1 MNNNNSNATA
11 AVLEPSSS
19 AAKPAPLTSLSKSP
33 RLRRIQWVALA
44 LLVLAGFV
52 NYLDRSTLAIAN
64 QTISQELHFTPTEM
78 GLLLSVFSWA
88 YAIVQLPIGGI
99 LDRFGARL
107 TLGIGIFLWSIAQGV
122 LGLLS
127 TLPAMIMA
135 RIGLGIGEAPQ
146 FPAGAKVVSEWFN
159 IRERGLPSGIFNMSS
174 SLGPA
179 ISQPILSALLLWMG
193 WRQMF
198 LAMGLLG
205 VAVAIVWYLT
215 YRNRSEVSLTQAEQ
229 DYLNEGI
236 RQQDREGKLSFAE
249 WRGLFRLRVT
259 WGVVFGYIGII
270 YMLSLFLT
278 WMPAYLE
285 RTHQLSLAHAGWVAS
300 LPFLAGAF
308 GVISGGLL
316 VDRVIR
322 SGASVSA
329 SRRWPIC
336 IGMIGSALF
345 TLAAAYAT
353 GVVAA
358 VSLFCAAM
366 FSLNV
371 AVAGTWSLISVAVP
385 SRMVAS
391 LASIQNFGG
400 YFGGAFAPVV
410 TGIVVQQT
418 GSFTNA
424 LVISAVIAV
433 IGAACY
439 FFLAKLP
446 ATPLEA
452 PTASNEAGLAP
463 EAQ

>member
-1 MNNNNSNATA
+1 MNTDNS
-11 AVLEPSSS
+11 VL
-19 AAKPAPLTSLSKSP
+19 KDTRVTSGSGVLLSKSP
-33 RLRRIQWVALA
+33 RLRRIQWVALT

-107 TLGIGIFLWSIAQGV
+107 TLGVGICLWSIAQGV

-127 TLPAMIMA
+127 SLQAMIMA
-135 RIGLGIGEAPQ
+135 RIALGVGEAPQ

-159 IRERGLPSGIFNMSS
+159 IKERGLPSGIFNMSS

-179 ISQPILSALLLWMG
+179 ISQPILTALLLWLG

-198 LAMGLLG
+198 ITMGVLG
-205 VAVAIVWYLT
+205 VIVAIVWYLS
-215 YRNRSEVSLTQAEQ
+215 YRNRSEVQLTQAEQ

-236 RQQDREGKLSFAE
+236 REQDREGKLSFAE

-285 RTHQLSLAHAGWVAS
+285 RTHQLTLAHAGWVAS

-322 SGASVSA
+322 RGASVSA

-336 IGMIGSALF
+336 TGMVMAALF

-353 GVVAA
+353 GVVPA
-358 VSLFCAAM
+358 VAFFCAAM

-371 AVAGTWSLISVAVP
+371 AIAGTWSLISVAVP

-410 TGIVVQQT
+410 TGIIVQQT
-418 GSFTNA
+418 GAFTHA
-424 LVISAVIAV
+424 LVISAFIALV
-433 IGAACY
+433 GAACY
-439 FFLAKLP
+439 FFLARLP
-446 ATPLEA
+446 DLPQS
-452 PTASNEAGLAP
+452 ASGSDNAAFSAEV
-463 EAQ
+463 Q

>member
-1 MNNNNSNATA
+1 MNNNNSDATTFK
-11 AVLEPSSS
+11 VS
-19 AAKPAPLTSLSKSP
+19 PALDNQLAGTAPSKSK
-33 RLRRIQWVALA
+33 RLRRIQWIALT

-52 NYLDRSTLAIAN
+52 NFLDRSTLAIAN
-64 QTISQELHFTPTEM
+64 QTISQELSFTPTEM

-88 YAIVQLPIGGI
+88 YAVMQLPVGGL

-107 TLGIGIFLWSIAQGV
+107 TLGVGICLWSVAQGT

-127 TLPAMIMA
+127 SLHAMILA

-159 IRERGLPSGIFNMSS
+159 IKERGLPSGIFNMSS

-179 ISQPILSALLLWMG
+179 IAQPILTALLLLLG
-193 WRQMF
+193 WRHMF

-205 VAVAIVWYLT
+205 VGVAVLWYLS
-215 YRNRSEVSLTQAEQ
+215 YRNRDEVALTQAEQ

-236 RQQDREGKLSFAE
+236 KREDREGRLSFAE
-249 WRGLFRLRVT
+249 WRGLFRLPIT
-259 WGVVFGYIGII
+259 WGLVFGYIGII
-270 YMLSLFLT
+270 YMFSLYLT
-278 WMPAYLE
+278 WLPAYLE

-300 LPFLAGAF
+300 VPFLAGAV

-322 SGASVSA
+322 RGASVSA

-336 IGMIGSALF
+336 IGMIASAVF
-345 TLAAAYAT
+345 TLGGAYAS

-358 VSLFCAAM
+358 IGLFSAAM

-371 AVAGTWSLISVAVP
+371 AIAGTWSLISVAVP
-385 SRMVAS
+385 SRKVAS

-400 YFGGAFAPVV
+400 YFGGAFAPVI
-410 TGIVVQQT
+410 TGIVVQST
-418 GSFTNA
+418 GEFTNA
-424 LVISAVIAV
+424 LVISAIVALV
-433 IGAACY
+433 GAACY
-439 FFLAKLP
+439 YFLAKIP
-446 ATPLEA
+446 SPTTAGSAPSNNPPLA
-452 PTASNEAGLAP
+452 HKVG
-463 EAQ
+463 

>member
-1 MNNNNSNATA
+1 MNTDHSAVPASAT
-11 AVLEPSSS
+11 P
-19 AAKPAPLTSLSKSP
+19 AKVEDARPAGATLLSKSP
-33 RLRRIQWVALA
+33 RLRRIQWVALT

-107 TLGIGIFLWSIAQGV
+107 TLGIGICLWSVAQGV

-127 TLPAMIMA
+127 SLQAMILA
-135 RIGLGIGEAPQ
+135 RIALGVGEAPQ

-159 IRERGLPSGIFNMSS
+159 IKERGLPSGIFNMSS

-179 ISQPILSALLLWMG
+179 ISQPILTALLLWLG

-198 LAMGLLG
+198 IAMGLLG
-205 VAVAIVWYLT
+205 VAVAIVWYLS
-215 YRNRSEVSLTQAEQ
+215 YRNRSEMRLTQAEH

-249 WRGLFRLRVT
+249 WRGLFRLRMT

-285 RTHQLSLAHAGWVAS
+285 RTHQLTLAHAGWVAS

-316 VDRVIR
+316 VDRMIR
-322 SGASVSA
+322 RGASVSA

-336 IGMIGSALF
+336 AGMILSALF
-345 TLAAAYAT
+345 TLAAAYSS

-358 VSLFCAAM
+358 VALFCAAM

-371 AVAGTWSLISVAVP
+371 AIAGTWSLISVAVP

-410 TGIVVQQT
+410 TGIIVQQT
-418 GSFTNA
+418 GAFTNA
-424 LVISAVIAV
+424 LVISAIVAL
-433 IGAACY
+433 IGAGCY
-439 FFLAKLP
+439 FFLARLP
-446 ATPLEA
+446 QA
-452 PTASNEAGLAP
+452 PQLNAHDNAGLNP
-463 EAQ
+463 EAR

>member
-1 MNNNNSNATA
+1 MNNNNS
-11 AVLEPSSS
+11 S
-19 AAKPAPLTSLSKSP
+19 AATITDPAQAADAAGTRVTGKSRRLS
-33 RLRRIQWVALA
+33 RIQWVALS

-64 QTISQELHFTPTEM
+64 QTISHELNFTPTEM

-107 TLGIGIFLWSIAQGV
+107 TLGVGICLWSVAQAT
-122 LGLLS
+122 LGMLS
-127 TLPAMIMA
+127 SLPAMILA

-159 IRERGLPSGIFNMSS
+159 IKERGLPSGIFNMSS

-179 ISQPILSALLLWMG
+179 ISQPILTALLLIMG

-198 LAMGLLG
+198 VAMGLLG
-205 VAVAIVWYLT
+205 VGVAVVWYLS
-215 YRNRSEVSLTQAEQ
+215 YRNRNEVQLTQQEQ

-236 RQQDREGKLSFAE
+236 AVQDREGKLSFAE
-249 WRGLFRLRVT
+249 WRGLFRLPVT
-259 WGVVFGYIGII
+259 WAVIFGYIGII
-270 YMLSLFLT
+270 YMFSLYLT
-278 WMPAYLE
+278 WLPAYLE

-300 LPFLAGAF
+300 VPFLAGAV
-308 GVISGGLL
+308 GVICGGVL

-322 SGASVSA
+322 GGASLGA

-336 IGMIGSALF
+336 AGMLSSALF
-345 TLAAAYAT
+345 TVAGAYAE
-353 GVVAA
+353 GVVSA
-358 VSLFCAAM
+358 VACFSAAM

-371 AVAGTWSLISVAVP
+371 AIAGTWSLISVAVP
-385 SRMVAS
+385 SRKVAS

-424 LVISAVIAV
+424 LVIAAVVAV

-439 FFLAKLP
+439 FFLVRLP
-446 ATPLEA
+446 APITRP
-452 PTASNEAGLAP
+452 
-463 EAQ
+463 